1 MNRNDFVPGQGNTI
15 CDITGFKVK
24 TGEVKEMWNGLYVTD
39 QAWSYRHPQDFPPKI
54 LDTKVFENT
63 RFQEEAAEA
72 ASAPEV
78 I

>member
-24 TGEVKEMWNGLYVTD
+24 TGEVYKTWDGLYVID
-39 QAWSYRHPQDFPPKI
+39 EAFSYRHPQDFPPKI
-54 LDTKVFENT
+54 LDAKVFENT
-63 RFQEEAAEA
+63 RFQEETAEA
-72 ASAPEV
+72 ATAPEV